1 MALPLD
7 SQKRNEDPEL
17 QLQGP
22 GFAENL
28 NELGSESSTDPPDT
42 SPAWPIH

>member
-7 SQKRNEDPEL
+7 SQKRNEDLEL

-22 GFAENL
+22 GIAENL
-28 NELGSESSTDPPDT
+28 NELGGESSTDPSDI
-42 SPAWPIH
+42 SPAWSIP